1 MTDAAPRRP
10 RAFRLDPAP
19 QPQAA
24 APAPGAAPERE
35 PPRAAPPPGVVLE
48 ETPDAYEREADA
60 ALAPAEAAVEVAQKR
75 GMLPRHLGWGALFW
89 SATTGLVGLGVS
101 LWLWKLID
109 DLFAK
114 YEALGWVAVGLAS
127 LAGVALLAVLIREVR
142 AVLRQR
148 GIARLHQN
156 LAQARA
162 ADDTDRARAL
172 VADLASLYSDRPQA
186 EAARAELGKLATEI
200 VDGRDLIDI
209 AERGLMTGLDQQAS
223 REIALAARRV
233 SVVTAISPRAI
244 LDLLFVLAQIARLIR
259 KISEIYGGRPGM
271 LGFWRLA
278 RSVGAHL
285 TITGGMAVGDSLIQ
299 QVVGHGL
306 AAKLSA
312 RLGEGVLNG
321 MLTARVGL
329 SALAV
334 CRPMPFAA
342 IPAPG
347 VKDVAPFLFG
357 ADQKFGI

>member
-1 MTDAAPRRP
+1 MSDAAPPRRP

-19 QPQAA
+19 QPDPDLPDA
-24 APAPGAAPERE
+24 ERA
-35 PPRAAPPPGVVLE
+35 PPRAEPPSGVILE
-48 ETPDAYEREADA
+48 ETPDAYDIEAQT
-60 ALAPAEAAVEVAQKR
+60 ALDPDEAAVETAQKR
-75 GMLPRHLGWGALFW
+75 GMSPRHFSWGALFW
-89 SATTGLVGLGVS
+89 SATTGLLGLGFS
-101 LWLWKLID
+101 LWLWKMIE
-109 DLFAK
+109 DLFAR
-114 YEALGWVAVGLAS
+114 YQALGWVAVALAGLAG
-127 LAGVALLAVLIREVR
+127 LALVALLIREAR

-148 GIARLHQN
+148 GIAKLHQDF
-156 LAQARA
+156 A
-162 ADDTDRARAL
+162 
-172 VADLASLYSDRPQA
+172 
-186 EAARAELGKLATEI
+186 AARADDDTARARGLVRDLTGLYGDRPEAAAAREELQKLSTEI
-200 VDGRDLIDI
+200 VDGRDIIDI
-209 AERGLMTGLDQQAS
+209 AERELMTSLDQRAQ

-244 LDLLFVLAQIARLIR
+244 LDLLFVLAQIARLVR
-259 KISEIYGGRPGM
+259 RISEIYGGRPGM

-342 IPAPG
+342 IDAPG

-357 ADQKFGI
+357 GEKG